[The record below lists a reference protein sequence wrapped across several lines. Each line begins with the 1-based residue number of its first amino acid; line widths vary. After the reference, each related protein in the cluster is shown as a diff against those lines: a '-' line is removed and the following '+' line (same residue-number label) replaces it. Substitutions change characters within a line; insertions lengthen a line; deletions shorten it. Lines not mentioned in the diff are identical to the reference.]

1 MRTRE
6 IVLRSPISIPLRFT
20 AEGGALVPRRSAT
33 ASLRGL
39 VRAPNALSRAASA
52 QMAETVRSVAT
63 NFRVCKSRCYAAGKR
78 DTRTSLPGRVR
89 TDYRDPNPSVRF
101 VRLGGRIIA
110 GGFRFRCRELGKK
123 RRAAEPGVMADNGRA
138 SKAAGHSA
146 PGKNE
151 E

>member
-1 MRTRE
+1 M
-6 IVLRSPISIPLRFT
+6 
-20 AEGGALVPRRSAT
+20 A
-33 ASLRGL
+33 
-39 VRAPNALSRAASA
+39 RAPNSPSRAASA
-52 QMAETVRSVAT
+52 QMAETVRPVAT
-63 NFRVCKSRCYAAGKR
+63 GFRVCHCRRYAAGKR

-89 TDYRDPNPSVRF
+89 TDYRNPNPSVRI

-110 GGFRFRCRELGKK
+110 GGFRFRRRELGKK